1 MNKFFNLL
9 DERWLPVRLTNGC
22 LREVSLLEL
31 FENAGQILALAE
43 TAPASLIALYRLLLA
58 ITHRALL
65 RRPNGWKER
74 DRCEWYRHG
83 LPREEVRDYLEQ
95 WRDRFW
101 LFHPEYPFMQVAALA
116 TAEETRDNLKPWTQ
130 ISLASATGN
139 APVVFD
145 HAIDTTPVPIEP
157 RLAIRHLLG
166 FLQFVPGGLVKVV
179 RDSDKAGPL
188 ANSAASIPNGNSL
201 NETLC
206 LGVHP
211 CCHGDNLD
219 LPSWEKPSP
228 TLVDL
233 RADPSLATGENDR
246 YTRLSRAVLLRRND
260 DGRVQWIHFAA
271 GIAMA
276 EDVNA
281 PDSMVSYRAGN
292 DKLIRLSFRDGR
304 AFWRDLPA
312 LVPDADGKA
321 AQPATA
327 LGWAANLKERLGEE
341 RFDQSILV
349 AGVSSDQAKLLRWRI
364 EQIALPVPLLVDASL
379 AGELREQVRR
389 GEELYGKLR
398 TVATGML
405 AAVMPDPKHKDT
417 IAGAR
422 NILDKGPAAATFF
435 GAIEP
440 ALPRLL
446 ELIATARLEEAH
458 TLWSEAIS
466 KAAWMTWDLIRQ
478 GLGQSPSA
486 LRAESCAYPRFC
498 ALMRPLRSGISI
510 SISSKEVQA

>member
-9 DERWLPVRLTNGC
+9 DERWLPVRLANGS
-22 LREVSLLEL
+22 LREVNLLEL
-31 FENAGQILALAE
+31 FENAGQIRALAE
-43 TAPASLIALYRLLLA
+43 TSPASLIALYRLLLV

-65 RRPNGWKER
+65 RSPNGWRDR
-74 DRCEWYRHG
+74 DRCEWFRHG
-83 LPREEVRDYLEQ
+83 LPCDELRSYLEE

-116 TAEETRDNLKPWTQ
+116 MAEETRDNLKPWTQ

-145 HAIDTTPVPIEP
+145 HAFDTAPAPIEP
-157 RLAIRHLLG
+157 RLVIRHLLG

-179 RDSDKAGPL
+179 RASDKAGPL
-188 ANSAASIPNGNSL
+188 ANSAASIPDGNSL
-201 NETLC
+201 TETLC
-206 LGVHP
+206 LGLHP
-211 CCHGDNLD
+211 WRHGDNRD

-228 TLVDL
+228 TLGDL

-260 DGRVQWIHFAA
+260 EGRVQWIHFAA
-271 GIAMA
+271 GMAMA

-281 PDSMVSYRAGN
+281 PDAMVSYRAGN

-312 LVPDADGKA
+312 LVPDAEGKA
-321 AQPATA
+321 AQPAA
-327 LGWAANLKERLGEE
+327 VLGWAANLKERLGEE
-341 RFDQSILV
+341 HSDQAILV
-349 AGVSSDQAKLLRWRI
+349 GGVSSDQAKLLRWRV
-364 EQIALPVPLLVDASL
+364 EQIVLPVTLLADASL
-379 AGELREQVRR
+379 AGELRTEVRR
-389 GEELYGKLR
+389 AEELYGKLR
-398 TVATGML
+398 TVASGML
-405 AAVMPDPKHKDT
+405 AAAMPDPKHKET

-422 NILDKGPAAATFF
+422 NRLDKGPPAITFF
-435 GAIEP
+435 AAIEP

-446 ELIATARLEEAH
+446 ELIANERLEEAH

-478 GLGQSPSA
+478 GLGKSPSA
-486 LRAESCAYPRFC
+486 LRADARAYPRFC
-498 ALMRPLRSGISI
+498 ALMRPLRSVISI
-510 SISSKEVQA
+510 SDSSKEVLA